1 MRNDT
6 AMTSFLR
13 TNATLLA
20 VTVCYGV
27 CLTAVLLLGEYATAL
42 KMVMGGMGI
51 LAVLIFGLFKLVHLF
66 HSLRESRGI
75 LTLSQIA
82 AVLKELGIQTER
94 VSDDQLRFC
103 YQFGE
108 VGWVIRYGKDDNRL
122 TLGIAMQMDDPANA
136 EIAVKGGNQ
145 VMSGHRMVRFYLRK
159 AGDKNIFF
167 STIEMFISS
176 LADFRKYIKQYLDLM
191 VEAMQEHNEICSKLV
206 EERSRPQQP
215 NRIGFVSPMREQI
228 QAFDRMNPNATEA
241 ERNRFIENLRK

>member
-6 AMTSFLR
+6 TMTAFLR
-13 TNATLLA
+13 TNVTLLS
-20 VTVCYGV
+20 VTGCYGV
-27 CLTAVLLLGEYATAL
+27 CLTAVLLLGADATVL
-42 KMVMGGMGI
+42 KMVMGGLGL
-51 LAVLIFGLFKLVHLF
+51 LAVFVFGLLKLVHLF

-75 LTLSQIA
+75 MTLSQIA
-82 AVLKELGIQTER
+82 TGLKELGIPKER
-94 VSDDQLRFC
+94 ESDDQLRFC
-103 YQFGE
+103 YRFGD
-108 VGWVIRYGKDDNRL
+108 VAWVIRYGKDDNRL
-122 TLGIAMQMDDPANA
+122 TLGVAMQMDDPANA

-145 VMSGHRMVRFYLRK
+145 VMSGHRMVRFFLRR

-206 EERSRPQQP
+206 EERNRPQQP